1 MNSSPETASPTAHA
15 AEAARSGEAA
25 DAGEAGR
32 AAAAGSA
39 DAGPPAGEDQPFPV
53 RRVDTVSLKAL
64 AHPLRVQILEMLSR
78 YGAQTACSLGELLNE
93 SSGSTSYHLRQLAK
107 HDFVRE
113 VEGKGTARERW
124 WERPRGA
131 IQITSPELA
140 TSPATEEASRLVT
153 REFEHS
159 RQAVLADFMA
169 HGSESLEA
177 EWLHAALISTAN
189 ARLTADQL
197 ARYTHALEAYGHRLL
212 EDIRS
217 EGEQEGARPV
227 QIHLNAFPIL
237 GVPAS
242 AGGRGRASRTIQRR
256 SALPENAQPENAQ
269 PGSPERKV
277 P

>member
-1 MNSSPETASPTAHA
+1 MKSSPEA
-15 AEAARSGEAA
+15 APAAV
-25 DAGEAGR
+25 
-32 AAAAGSA
+32 
-39 DAGPPAGEDQPFPV
+39 PPAESATDSVLPAEDNVPFPV
-53 RRVDTVSLKAL
+53 RRVDTASLKAL

-131 IQITSPELA
+131 IQIASPELA
-140 TSPATEEASRLVT
+140 ASPATEEASRLVT

-169 HGSESLEA
+169 HGSESLDA

-197 ARYTHALEAYGHRLL
+197 ARYTSALEAFGHRLL
-212 EDIRS
+212 EDIRN

-242 AGGRGRASRTIQRR
+242 AGSRARMPRNVERQNIQRQ
-256 SALPENAQPENAQ
+256 NTQPE
-269 PGSPERKV
+269 SPERKV

>member
-1 MNSSPETASPTAHA
+1 MKSSPDAAS
-15 AEAARSGEAA
+15 
-25 DAGEAGR
+25 
-32 AAAAGSA
+32 AAATTAEGA
-39 DAGPPAGEDQPFPV
+39 TDPDLPAGQELPFPV
-53 RRVDTVSLKAL
+53 RRVDTASLKAL

-169 HGSESLEA
+169 HGSESLHA

-197 ARYTHALEAYGHRLL
+197 ARYTGALEAFGHRLL
-212 EDIRS
+212 EDIRN

-242 AGGRGRASRTIQRR
+242 AGSRGRSSRNQ
-256 SALPENAQPENAQ
+256 QPA
-269 PGSPERKV
+269 SPERNV

>member
-1 MNSSPETASPTAHA
+1 MTGSQEASPSELQASAVAAA
-15 AEAARSGEAA
+15 AEAAQPEGEK
-25 DAGEAGR
+25 
-32 AAAAGSA
+32 
-39 DAGPPAGEDQPFPV
+39 PAFPV

-153 REFEHS
+153 REFEHG

-169 HGSESLEA
+169 HGSESLDA

-189 ARLTADQL
+189 ARLTAGQL
-197 ARYTHALEAYGHRLL
+197 ARYTRSLEAYGHRLL
-212 EDIRS
+212 EEIRG
-217 EGEQEGARPV
+217 EGEQDGARPV

-242 AGGRGRASRTIQRR
+242 AGSRNRTSKNPLR
-256 SALPENAQPENAQ
+256 E
-269 PGSPERKV
+269 SPERKE

>member
-1 MNSSPETASPTAHA
+1 MARKPNTEFAPAR
-15 AEAARSGEAA
+15 EA
-25 DAGEAGR
+25 
-32 AAAAGSA
+32 
-39 DAGPPAGEDQPFPV
+39 PFPV
-53 RRVDTVSLKAL
+53 RKMDPASLKAL

-78 YGAQTACSLGELLNE
+78 YGAQTACSLGELLGE

-131 IQITSPELA
+131 IEVSSPELA
-140 TSPATEEASRLVT
+140 SSPATQEASRLVN
-153 REFEHS
+153 REFEHR

-169 HGSESLEA
+169 HAADTLDRG
-177 EWLHAALISTAN
+177 WLDAATVSTAN
-189 ARLTADQL
+189 VRMNEEQL
-197 ARYTHALEAYGHRLL
+197 GAYTRAMEAYSFRLL
-212 EDIRS
+212 EDIRG

-227 QIHLNAFPIL
+227 QVHFNAFPIL

-242 AGGRGRASRTIQRR
+242 AGDRGRRKAGNTADPASTGLK
-256 SALPENAQPENAQ
+256 STDLKHSK
-269 PGSPERKV
+269 SPERKE

>member
-1 MNSSPETASPTAHA
+1 MDIPAATSS
-15 AEAARSGEAA
+15 
-25 DAGEAGR
+25 
-32 AAAAGSA
+32 AAGSA
-39 DAGPPAGEDQPFPV
+39 PSGGAAGSVPAAGQDAPFPV
-53 RRVDTVSLKAL
+53 RRVDTASLKAL

-169 HGSESLEA
+169 HGSESLDA

-197 ARYTHALEAYGHRLL
+197 ARYTSALEAYGHRLL
-212 EDIRS
+212 EDIRN

-242 AGGRGRASRTIQRR
+242 AGGRGRNVTER
-256 SALPENAQPENAQ
+256 
-269 PGSPERKV
+269 PERKA

>member
-1 MNSSPETASPTAHA
+1 MNSSPEADSVTAPAVEAVRA
-15 AEAARSGEAA
+15 AETAQAPE
-25 DAGEAGR
+25 
-32 AAAAGSA
+32 AGSA
-39 DAGPPAGEDQPFPV
+39 EAFPPAREDQPFPV

-131 IQITSPELA
+131 IEITSPELA

-169 HGSESLEA
+169 HSSETLDA

-242 AGGRGRASRTIQRR
+242 AGGRGRARQ
-256 SALPENAQPENAQ
+256 SATEEHTP
-269 PGSPERKV
+269 PERTTRKS
-277 P
+277 

>member
-1 MNSSPETASPTAHA
+1 MESSVDGSPETAWPDTSHQSEP
-15 AEAARSGEAA
+15 
-25 DAGEAGR
+25 DATD
-32 AAAAGSA
+32 S
-39 DAGPPAGEDQPFPV
+39 PFPV
-53 RRVDTVSLKAL
+53 RMVDTASLKAL

-78 YGAQTACSLGELLNE
+78 YGAQTACSLGELLDE

-140 TSPATEEASRLVT
+140 ASPATEEASRLVT
-153 REFEHS
+153 REFEHG
-159 RQAVLADFMA
+159 RQSVLADFMA
-169 HGSESLEA
+169 HGTESLEA
-177 EWLHAALISTAN
+177 EWLHAATISTSN
-189 ARLTADQL
+189 ARLNASQL
-197 ARYTHALEAYGHRLL
+197 ARYARAMEAYGHRLL
-212 EDIRS
+212 EEIRG

-227 QIHLNAFPIL
+227 QIHFNAFPIL

-242 AGGRGRASRTIQRR
+242 AVSRSSRKAQGSSKANSTPQAN
-256 SALPENAQPENAQ
+256 STQQEN
-269 PGSPERKV
+269 PERKE

>member
-1 MNSSPETASPTAHA
+1 MNSSPETASATGQD
-15 AEAARSGEAA
+15 AEAAR
-25 DAGEAGR
+25 
-32 AAAAGSA
+32 AAAASPIDAVLPSA
-39 DAGPPAGEDQPFPV
+39 EDQPFPV

-169 HGSESLEA
+169 HGNESLDA

-189 ARLTADQL
+189 ARLTAEQL
-197 ARYTHALEAYGHRLL
+197 ERYTRALEAYGHRLL

-242 AGGRGRASRTIQRR
+242 AGGRGRPSRAIPPRT
-256 SALPENAQPENAQ
+256 AHPENAQPENAQ
-269 PGSPERKV
+269 PGIPERKV

>member
-1 MNSSPETASPTAHA
+1 MDNSPETAAPQA
-15 AEAARSGEAA
+15 AEH
-25 DAGEAGR
+25 
-32 AAAAGSA
+32 
-39 DAGPPAGEDQPFPV
+39 EDGQDSPFPI
-53 RRVDTVSLKAL
+53 RRVDTASLKAL

-159 RQAVLADFMA
+159 RQSVLAEFMS
-169 HGSESLEA
+169 HGSDSLDA
-177 EWLHAALISTAN
+177 EWLHAAAISTSN
-189 ARLTADQL
+189 ARLNASQL
-197 ARYTHALEAYGHRLL
+197 SRYAHAMEAYGHRLL
-212 EDIRS
+212 EEIRS

-227 QIHLNAFPIL
+227 QIHFNAFPIL

-242 AGGRGRASRTIQRR
+242 AGSRSPRKAG
-256 SALPENAQPENAQ
+256 SAGKAVNTNQA
-269 PGSPERKV
+269 SPERKV

>member
-1 MNSSPETASPTAHA
+1 MAQA
-15 AEAARSGEAA
+15 AEGATDSVPAEAQ
-25 DAGEAGR
+25 D
-32 AAAAGSA
+32 S
-39 DAGPPAGEDQPFPV
+39 PFPV
-53 RRVDTVSLKAL
+53 RRVDTASLKAL

-169 HGSESLEA
+169 HGSESLDA

-197 ARYTHALEAYGHRLL
+197 ARYTSALEAYGHRLL
-212 EDIRS
+212 EDIRN

-242 AGGRGRASRTIQRR
+242 AGSRGRNATARTTTERATTER
-256 SALPENAQPENAQ
+256 ATTEHTTR
-269 PGSPERKV
+269 SPERKV

>member
-1 MNSSPETASPTAHA
+1 MNSSPDIAPA
-15 AEAARSGEAA
+15 AARPSGGPLDSAPQPEQ
-25 DAGEAGR
+25 DA
-32 AAAAGSA
+32 
-39 DAGPPAGEDQPFPV
+39 PFPV
-53 RRVDTVSLKAL
+53 RRVDTVALKAL

-169 HGSESLEA
+169 HGSDTLDA
-177 EWLHAALISTAN
+177 AWLHAALISTAN

-197 ARYTHALEAYGHRLL
+197 ARYTAALEAYGHRLL
-212 EDIRS
+212 EDIRN

-227 QIHLNAFPIL
+227 QIHLNAFPLL

-242 AGGRGRASRTIQRR
+242 AGGRIRSSRNEERQNTP
-256 SALPENAQPENAQ
+256 PE
-269 PGSPERKV
+269 SPERKV
-277 P
+277 R

>member
-1 MNSSPETASPTAHA
+1 MARKPNTEFAPER
-15 AEAARSGEAA
+15 EA
-25 DAGEAGR
+25 
-32 AAAAGSA
+32 
-39 DAGPPAGEDQPFPV
+39 PFPV
-53 RRVDTVSLKAL
+53 RKMDPASLKAL

-78 YGAQTACSLGELLNE
+78 YGAQTACSLGELLGE

-131 IQITSPELA
+131 IEVSSPELA
-140 TSPATEEASRLVT
+140 SSPATQEASRLVN
-153 REFEHS
+153 REFEHR

-169 HGSESLEA
+169 HAADTLDRG
-177 EWLHAALISTAN
+177 WLDAATVSTAN
-189 ARLTADQL
+189 VRMNEEQL
-197 ARYTHALEAYGHRLL
+197 GAYTRAMEAYSFRLL
-212 EDIRS
+212 EDIRG

-227 QIHLNAFPIL
+227 QVHFNAFPIL

-242 AGGRGRASRTIQRR
+242 AGNRGRRKAGNTADPASTGLK
-256 SALPENAQPENAQ
+256 SAGLKQ
-269 PGSPERKV
+269 SKSHERKE

>member
-1 MNSSPETASPTAHA
+1 METTPQP
-15 AEAARSGEAA
+15 
-25 DAGEAGR
+25 
-32 AAAAGSA
+32 GS
-39 DAGPPAGEDQPFPV
+39 DDSNDLEEFPFPV
-53 RRVDTVSLKAL
+53 RKMDTASLKAL

-78 YGAQTACSLGELLNE
+78 YGAQTACGLGELLNE

-131 IQITSPELA
+131 IQITSP
-140 TSPATEEASRLVT
+140 ATEEASRLVT

-169 HGSESLEA
+169 HGTEVLDA
-177 EWLHAALISTAN
+177 QWLHAALISTAN

-212 EDIRS
+212 EEI
-217 EGEQEGARPV
+217 
-227 QIHLNAFPIL
+227 
-237 GVPAS
+237 
-242 AGGRGRASRTIQRR
+242 
-256 SALPENAQPENAQ
+256 
-269 PGSPERKV
+269 
-277 P
+277 